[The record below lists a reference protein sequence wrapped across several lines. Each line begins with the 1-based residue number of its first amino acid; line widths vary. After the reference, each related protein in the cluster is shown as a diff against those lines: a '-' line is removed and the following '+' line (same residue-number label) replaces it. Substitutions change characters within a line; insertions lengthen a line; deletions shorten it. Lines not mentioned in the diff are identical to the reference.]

1 MTPSRSEKPQK
12 LRQVDNAVN
21 QMAAG
26 FYLLIKVSVARPD
39 GSDDP
44 V

>member
-1 MTPSRSEKPQK
+1 M
-12 LRQVDNAVN
+12 DNAVI

-26 FYLLIKVSVARPD
+26 FYPLIKVSVAYRMNRVAAFD
-39 GSDDP
+39 NA

>member
-1 MTPSRSEKPQK
+1 M
-12 LRQVDNAVN
+12 DNAVI

-26 FYLLIKVSVARPD
+26 FYLLIKVSVACPMNGVAAFD
-39 GSDDP
+39 NA